1 MANEKINCMVKAV
14 ISATGRPDITDKLS
28 DIRTHQKS
36 GEWRCRGYQ
45 ELEAEH
51 LAELLKTAG
60 DQRGVETDAIR
71 SLSSLI
77 ATAYLSQAVNAHV
90 FIGLPRTT
98 ENALPHIVHIGKR
111 VPGGFQSDQQFLPDN
126 EITEVLAGQDELPLF
141 FAFALSEP
149 D

>member
-1 MANEKINCMVKAV
+1 MADKEINCMVKAV
-14 ISATGRPDITDKLS
+14 ISVTGRPDITDKLS
-28 DIRTHQKS
+28 DIRIRQKS
-36 GEWRCRGYQ
+36 KNWGRRGYQ
-45 ELEAEH
+45 ETEAEH
-51 LAELLKTAG
+51 LAELFKTAG
-60 DQRGVETDAIR
+60 DPHRVETDAIR
-71 SLSSLI
+71 SLTSLI
-77 ATAYLSQAVNAHV
+77 ATAQLSEAINVPV

>member
-1 MANEKINCMVKAV
+1 MADKEINCMVQAV
-14 ISATGRPDITDKLS
+14 ISATGRIDLTDQLS
-28 DIRTHQKS
+28 DIRVLQKLANW
-36 GEWRCRGYQ
+36 GRQGYS
-45 ELEAEH
+45 EAEAQH
-51 LAELLKTAG
+51 LTELLETAG
-60 DQRGVETDAIR
+60 DPHRVETDAIR
-71 SLSSLI
+71 SLTSLI
-77 ATAYLSQAVNAHV
+77 ATAQLSEAINVPV